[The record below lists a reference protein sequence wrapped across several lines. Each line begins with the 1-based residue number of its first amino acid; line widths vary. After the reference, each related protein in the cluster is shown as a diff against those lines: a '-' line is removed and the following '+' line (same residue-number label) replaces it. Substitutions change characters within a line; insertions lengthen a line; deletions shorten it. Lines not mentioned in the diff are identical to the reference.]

1 VIVTTGEETAR
12 PILETSACRRA
23 HPDGYLV
30 AALADVLRRPDIERV
45 AHLNRTHDE
54 LFAAARARG
63 LSEGD
68 AALEA
73 IRGMQRLG
81 LYPKPSTMVA
91 TRVVTATGGAPVF
104 TISDQEFLVGIFN
117 DIRQAI
123 DRPGEEI
130 EKSGA
135 YVIHNDFDNSRQINQ
150 YLADRKDTEFFVQAD
165 GALWR
170 IVVDYR

>member
-1 VIVTTGEETAR
+1 M
-12 PILETSACRRA
+12 
-23 HPDGYLV
+23 
-30 AALADVLRRPDIERV
+30 
-45 AHLNRTHDE
+45 
-54 LFAAARARG
+54 AAARAKG
-63 LSEGD
+63 LSEVD

-91 TRVVTATGGAPVF
+91 TRAVQAPAGAAVF
-104 TISDQEFLVGIFN
+104 TISDQEFRVGLFT
-117 DIRQAI
+117 DIRAAI

-130 EKSGA
+130 EKAGD
-135 YVIHNDFDNSRQINQ
+135 YVIHRDFDTSGQINQ
-150 YLADRKDTEFFVQAD
+150 YLADRQDTEFFVQAD